1 MKLVKKSQAKKMIKT
16 LPFNT
21 YTCKYCSGKYKWLG
35 SEQKHI
41 DKAHDIRD
49 LSDDKETMLAV
60 YVERRTD
67 THGRPYAIIMSVW
80 CKA

>member
-1 MKLVKKSQAKKMIKT
+1 MKLIKKSQAKKMIKA

-41 DKAHDIRD
+41 DKADVRD
-49 LSDDKETMLAV
+49 LSDDKETMLAA

-67 THGRPYAIIMSVW
+67 NDGPYAIIISVW